1 MMPTSDA
8 PSPDTIAAKKMHAV
22 QEDIFTRYL
31 IACDTT
37 KDLKTL
43 FFAMGLTTAD
53 LALAVAK
60 GCCRRKSADDTLT
73 TESLHAYMTGLHDI
87 IIAKKLEDTHAVEM
101 VTLLSCCARRL

>member
-1 MMPTSDA
+1 MMPRSDA

-43 FFAMGLTTAD
+43 DRRRGRPPIGLRPPA
-53 LALAVAK
+53 A
-60 GCCRRKSADDTLT
+60 G
-73 TESLHAYMTGLHDI
+73 
-87 IIAKKLEDTHAVEM
+87 
-101 VTLLSCCARRL
+101 